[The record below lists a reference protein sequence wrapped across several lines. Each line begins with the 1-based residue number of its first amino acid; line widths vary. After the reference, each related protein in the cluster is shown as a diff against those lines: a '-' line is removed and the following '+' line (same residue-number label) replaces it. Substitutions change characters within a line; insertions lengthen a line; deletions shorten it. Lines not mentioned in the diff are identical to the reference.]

1 LRPELVIKLRGR
13 LQGVSAMAQP
23 ISALQHFLHIIDGVA
38 VVLQN
43 IIRVFLIFSEYIF
56 TILANLRGNRKTFE
70 T

>member
-1 LRPELVIKLRGR
+1 
-13 LQGVSAMAQP
+13 MAQP